1 MIRSVTARGRGLAHT
16 ARRRLR
22 PSMLPIRQTAAAA
35 VAAYYLA
42 DLLLPSNSP
51 TFASIAAVIC
61 LGATYGHRPQRAFEL
76 IGGVLLGIVIGD
88 LLLLVIDTGPLQLG
102 LLVVLAMTAAVLIRG
117 GELFTN
123 EAAISAILLVSLA
136 PAGGG
141 FSADRL
147 LEGLVGGAVA
157 LVVASLLFPPHPVA
171 HVGSAAQ
178 HLVGTL
184 ARTLRQIADALAEAD
199 PAHAEQALASARAL
213 DADVVALQSALEVA
227 AETARLAPPHR
238 ARRAHIET
246 LSRYQ
251 ETMPQIDFAVR
262 NTRVLA
268 RNSLRYTRNKL
279 PAPDGLPEALH
290 ELVGA
295 VYALGAQYERPERA
309 TELRRLALGG
319 AMRATEIFEREP
331 DLAVTEIV
339 GQVRSVAVDL
349 VRAADVLTGPRPDG
363 LTPGDLGTR
372 PTEELLVPL
381 PS

>member
-1 MIRSVTARGRGLAHT
+1 MIRSLIARGRAVAYT

-22 PSMLPIRQTAAAA
+22 PSMLPILQTAAAA
-35 VAAYYLA
+35 VVAYYVA

-61 LGATYGHRPQRAFEL
+61 LGATYGHRPQRALEL
-76 IGGVLLGIVIGD
+76 IGGVMLGIVVASV
-88 LLLLVIDTGPLQLG
+88 LLLVIDTGPLQLG
-102 LLVVLAMTAAVLIRG
+102 LLVILAMSAAVLLRG

-136 PAGGG
+136 PSSGG
-141 FSADRL
+141 FSADRI

-184 ARTLRQIADALAEAD
+184 ARTLQEIGDALAGAD
-199 PAHAEQALASARAL
+199 PARAEQALASARAL
-213 DADVVALQSALEVA
+213 DDDVTAVQSALEVA
-227 AETARLAPPHR
+227 AETARFAPPHR
-238 ARRAHIET
+238 SRRAHIDI
-246 LSRYQ
+246 LRRYQ
-251 ETMPQIDFAVR
+251 ATMPQIDFAVR

-268 RNSLRYTRNKL
+268 RHSLRYTRNRL
-279 PAPDGLPEALH
+279 PAPDGLPEAVQ

-309 TELRRLALGG
+309 TELRRLALSA

-331 DLAVTEIV
+331 DLALTEIV

-349 VRAADVLTGPRPDG
+349 VRAADVLTGPADVAAGG
-363 LTPGDLGTR
+363 LGAR
-372 PTEELLVPL
+372 PTEELLVPF